1 MVDDTEKTSDNS
13 DKTLNYVILGSIS
26 AAIIAILGVL
36 IYGIAAGKFKSGF
49 EFFLFDDENGK
60 WIVFGLMLLGGI
72 VFFSL
77 SLIFYFMHKKHYHD
91 RWKNMGGKDQ
101 YPKMH
106 EYIRRQLVN
115 KRIYIMLLLM
125 LFSYFFFFS
134 AISLVLSL
142 ENTDSIF
149 KASGRICPAGT
160 IPDREPGKSTDLI
173 D

>member
-1 MVDDTEKTSDNS
+1 MVDDVERKSDNS
-13 DKTLNYVILGSIS
+13 YKTLNYVILGVVS
-26 AAIIAILGVL
+26 ATIITILGVL

-49 EFFLFDDENGK
+49 EFFLFDDDNGK
-60 WIVFGLMLLGGI
+60 WVVFGLLLLGGI
-72 VFFSL
+72 VFFAL

-91 RWKNMGGKDQ
+91 RWENMEKVDTYQGI
-101 YPKMH
+101 H

-142 ENTDSIF
+142 ENVDSIF
-149 KASGRICPAGT
+149 KASGRVCPAGT
-160 IPDREPGKSTDLI
+160 IPDREPGKPTDLI

>member
-1 MVDDTEKTSDNS
+1 
-13 DKTLNYVILGSIS
+13 
-26 AAIIAILGVL
+26 
-36 IYGIAAGKFKSGF
+36 
-49 EFFLFDDENGK
+49 
-60 WIVFGLMLLGGI
+60 
-72 VFFSL
+72 
-77 SLIFYFMHKKHYHD
+77 
-91 RWKNMGGKDQ
+91 
-101 YPKMH
+101 
-106 EYIRRQLVN
+106 
-115 KRIYIMLLLM
+115 M